1 VGLWLI
7 KNIQAEANLKIERA
21 ERLKRLPPYLFKEID
36 RQKEEVRAKGVDIID
51 LGVGDPDIPTPPHII
66 TALSKAA
73 ADPANHQY
81 PSYTGMDDFNAAVAR
96 WYKRRFDVDLDHSTE
111 VVTLIGSK
119 EGIAHIPLAF
129 IDSGDVALVASP
141 GYPVYHI
148 GTQFAGGEAYFM
160 NLLKENSF
168 LPDLESISR
177 DMANK
182 AKMMFINYP
191 NNPTAAVADKGFFE
205 SVVAFAEEYNI
216 IVCHDAAYSEMT
228 FDGYQPPSFLE
239 VDGAKSVGIEFH
251 SLSKTYNMTGWRIGF
266 AVGSSDVIGG
276 LGQIKSNIDSGA
288 FQAVQVA
295 GITALEGDQTCVEE
309 MRRTY
314 QERRDILVEG
324 LRAVGLSA
332 EKPRATFYVWVEVPK
347 GYTSAG
353 LTSLLLTEAGIV
365 TTPGNGFGSAGEGY
379 IRMAL
384 TVDRDRMQEAVS
396 RIERVGL

>member
-1 VGLWLI
+1 M
-7 KNIQAEANLKIERA
+7 KIEKA

-66 TALSKAA
+66 EALSKAA
-73 ADPANHQY
+73 ADPGNHRY
-81 PSYTGMDDFNAAVAR
+81 PSYTGMDDFNATVAR
-96 WYKRRFDVDLDHSTE
+96 WYKRRFGVDLDYSTE

-129 IDSGDVALVASP
+129 IDTGDIALVASP

-148 GTQFAGGEAYFM
+148 GIQFAGGEPYFM
-160 NLLKENSF
+160 DLLKENGF
-168 LPDLESISR
+168 LPDLESISPEV
-177 DMANK
+177 ANK

-205 SVVAFAEEYNI
+205 SVVAFAEEYNV
-216 IVCHDAAYSEMT
+216 IVCHDGAYSEMS
-228 FDGYQPPSFLE
+228 FDGYEPPSFLE

-266 AVGSSDVIGG
+266 AVGSSDVISG

-288 FQAVQVA
+288 FQAVQIA
-295 GITALEGDQTCVEE
+295 GITALEGDQTCVAE

-314 QERRDILVEG
+314 QERRDILVDG
-324 LRAVGLSA
+324 LRSVGLFA

-384 TVDRDRMQEAVS
+384 TVDCDRMQEAVQ

>member
-1 VGLWLI
+1 
-7 KNIQAEANLKIERA
+7 LKIEKS

-66 TALSKAA
+66 EALSKAA

-96 WYKRRFDVDLDHSTE
+96 WYKRRFDVDLDYSTE

-129 IDSGDVALVASP
+129 IDTGDIALVASP

-148 GTQFAGGEAYFM
+148 GTQFAGGEPYFM
-160 NLLKENSF
+160 ELLKENGF
-168 LPDLESISR
+168 LPDFESISPGV
-177 DMANK
+177 ANK

-205 SVVAFAEEYNI
+205 SVVAFAEKFNV
-216 IVCHDAAYSEMT
+216 IVCHDGAYSEMT
-228 FDGYQPPSFLE
+228 FDGYEPPSFLE

-266 AVGSSDVIGG
+266 AVGNSDVISG

-288 FQAVQVA
+288 FQAVQIA
-295 GITALEGDQTCVEE
+295 GITALEGDQTCVDE

-314 QERRDILVEG
+314 QERRDILVDG

-384 TVDRDRMQEAVS
+384 TVDCDRMQEAVQ